1 MQPLMNKMEY
11 ADLESISKEQDNEKY
26 VDEITKQE
34 NVDEDDNSL

>member
-1 MQPLMNKMEY
+1 MKPLLNKMEY
-11 ADLESISKEQDNEKY
+11 ADLESISKEKIDDKY

>member
-1 MQPLMNKMEY
+1 MQPLLNKMEY
-11 ADLESISKEQDNEKY
+11 ADLESISKEKIDDKY